1 MQPSP
6 LLTFGP
12 GITSADTQSADR
24 RTHWKQN
31 KDHLLMIEAKS
42 DNVSST
48 PKRSSSKKCLQS
60 VQRVM
65 SSFSRRHTPDS
76 TAQLTQVR
84 SEEKKTTKGHV
95 VSRVALF
102 PRSQGILSRCVNR
115 SEVRGTQ
122 PAVNHDNFRH
132 RRPGKTYF
140 FALGRFP
147 FSDVL
152 PARLQGRLAQHVLA
166 QLLSFPVLLLR
177 SLALRARV
185 ALSTRTPSSPRLL
198 SYRRRPAKLS

>member
-60 VQRVM
+60 VQGVM
-65 SSFSRRHTPDS
+65 SSFSRRHIQ
-76 TAQLTQVR
+76 TARRNSPR
-84 SEEKKTTKGHV
+84 SGLKKKKTTKGHV
-95 VSRVALF
+95 VRRVALF

-122 PAVNHDNFRH
+122 PAVNHDNLGTDDQARH
-132 RRPGKTYF
+132 IFSHWG
-140 FALGRFP
+140 GFP
-147 FSDVL
+147 SRTSYLRDFK
-152 PARLQGRLAQHVLA
+152 GG
-166 QLLSFPVLLLR
+166 LR
-177 SLALRARV
+177 S
-185 ALSTRTPSSPRLL
+185 TC
-198 SYRRRPAKLS
+198 

>member
-1 MQPSP
+1 MWRCLQPSP

-31 KDHLLMIEAKS
+31 KGHLLIIEAKS

-95 VSRVALF
+95 VRRVALF
-102 PRSQGILSRCVNR
+102 PRSQGILLRCVNR

-122 PAVNHDNFRH
+122 PAVNHDNLGTDDQARH
-132 RRPGKTYF
+132 IFSQWDG
-140 FALGRFP
+140 FP
-147 FSDVL
+147 SRTSYLRDFK
-152 PARLQGRLAQHVLA
+152 GG
-166 QLLSFPVLLLR
+166 LR
-177 SLALRARV
+177 S
-185 ALSTRTPSSPRLL
+185 TC
-198 SYRRRPAKLS
+198 